1 MLLTSHSSYKFSYLV
16 VFSFDDDFMLDL
28 IEWFDFLLLYLDW
41 SKFFDFAPEYDG
53 TSAVS
58 DDDDDEYDVDDEI
71 VLAKLTE
78 IN

>member
-1 MLLTSHSSYKFSYLV
+1 
-16 VFSFDDDFMLDL
+16 MLDL